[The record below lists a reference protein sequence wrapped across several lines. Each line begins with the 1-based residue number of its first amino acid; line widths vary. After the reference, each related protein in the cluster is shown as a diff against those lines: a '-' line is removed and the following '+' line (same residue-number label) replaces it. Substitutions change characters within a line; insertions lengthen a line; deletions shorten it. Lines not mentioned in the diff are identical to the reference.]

1 MVEAKNKNVGAKG
14 EWPSVVEG
22 YGIFVPFCYCHIC
35 LWIFFLK
42 NDLFA
47 SRCCY
52 SKTIWNSMVR
62 NQPGAS
68 LREFGDASA
77 GAACAAVEKRPTHPF
92 CTEVRFEVK
101 EDILNFETILELMH
115 SLN

>member
-1 MVEAKNKNVGAKG
+1 
-14 EWPSVVEG
+14 
-22 YGIFVPFCYCHIC
+22 
-35 LWIFFLK
+35 
-42 NDLFA
+42 
-47 SRCCY
+47 
-52 SKTIWNSMVR
+52 MVR

-92 CTEVRFEVK
+92 CTEVPFEVK

-115 SLN
+115 SLKLTGCSKERSDAVPKDPGTLEDPAPHGRRKKGETTGRMTPPAGGVQD